1 MQINYNSIKKE
12 RYSDLGTSY
21 VYIIECDG
29 HRYHPNLTVPRS
41 VTFTKEEINH
51 ILIYDK
57 GAKNTQSKNWTVTW
71 KRMKMDQSY
80 TIYKINSKSIK
91 DLNIR
96 PETIKLPK

>member
-1 MQINYNSIKKE
+1 MNGP
-12 RYSDLGTSY
+12 DLIRIGN
-21 VYIIECDG
+21 
-29 HRYHPNLTVPRS
+29 P
-41 VTFTKEEINH
+41 EINH

-96 PETIKLPK
+96 PETIKLPKENISGKLLDIGLDDDF

>member
-1 MQINYNSIKKE
+1 MVKNNLKNNIHIYVYIYIYTCIWISFTVETNTTLQINYNSIKKE

-51 ILIYDK
+51 ILI
-57 GAKNTQSKNWTVTW
+57 
-71 KRMKMDQSY
+71 
-80 TIYKINSKSIK
+80 
-91 DLNIR
+91 
-96 PETIKLPK
+96 PK